1 MIRPVR
7 PSDVPAVL
15 SLIRELADYEFEP
28 GAVDAT
34 EDDLHQALFAEAPV
48 VFAHVAVEGEDDVV
62 GVAVWHLTFS
72 TWTGRPG
79 IHLGDLIVGARART
93 HGHGQALFG
102 ELVRICRERGYT
114 RLDWEVCD
122 ALVDAA
128 DRREPHGFYARQ
140 GGSARPGWTA
150 WRMDA
155 DALRAHAS
163 G

>member
-7 PSDVPAVL
+7 PDDVPAVL
-15 SLIRELADYEFEP
+15 GLLRELAAFEFEP
-28 GAVDAT
+28 DAVEAS
-34 EDDLHQALFAEAPV
+34 EDQLRDALFADAPL
-48 VFAHVAVEGEDDVV
+48 VFAHVAVEGDGDVV
-62 GVAVWHLTFS
+62 GAAVWHLTFS

-79 IHLGDLIVGARART
+79 IHLTDLVVAGRARA

-102 ELVRICRERGYT
+102 ELVRVCRERGYA

-122 ALVDAA
+122 ALVESA

-140 GGSARPGWTA
+140 GASARPGWTA

-155 DALRAHAS
+155 TALAAH
-163 G
+163 